1 MTATTPQDK
10 LAQMFRAH
18 ANIKAKLAVRAKKH
32 KEGNKPLNAALE
44 MIETGLAKA
53 LQDSG
58 SSLLKVKGLA
68 RVVPKK
74 KTMPNCKDWPAL
86 YTHIVETGNFDLV
99 QRRLSS
105 TGVTDYMAAHEK
117 ALPPGITIHV
127 ERGVTVTREN

>member
-1 MTATTPQDK
+1 MTGTPQDQ
-10 LAQMFRAH
+10 LASLLRAH
-18 ANIKAKLAVRAKKH
+18 GNIKAKLAAKAKAH
-32 KEGNKPLNAALE
+32 KEANKPLKAALE
-44 MIETGLAKA
+44 LVETGLARA

-68 RVVPKK
+68 RVVPTK
-74 KTMPNCKDWPAL
+74 KTCPNCKDWPAL

-105 TGVTDYMAAHEK
+105 TGVTDFMDTHDK
-117 ALPPGITIHV
+117 ALPPGVTIHV